1 MFLITR
7 CKSCGGPHVP
17 QNWGDDWCEDC
28 MTLPRAGF
36 TDWETDHVTARG
48 YQAQPCFGTSW
59 PVVHGRHVPVL
70 FFPSIEQRD
79 EALALLRGHFRQS

>member
-1 MFLITR
+1 MFLITQ
-7 CKSCGGPHVP
+7 CASCGEPHLP
-17 QNWGDDWCEDC
+17 QNWGDNWCEDC

-36 TDWETDHVTARG
+36 TDWETTDVRENG
-48 YQAQPCFGTSW
+48 YTSGLCLGTTW

-79 EALALLRGHFRQS
+79 DALALLREHLGQP